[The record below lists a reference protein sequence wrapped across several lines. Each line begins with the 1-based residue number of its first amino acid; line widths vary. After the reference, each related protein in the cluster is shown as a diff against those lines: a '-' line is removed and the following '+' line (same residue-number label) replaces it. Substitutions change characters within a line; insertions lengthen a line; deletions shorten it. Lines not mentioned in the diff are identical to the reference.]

1 MRPVSIQNAP
11 PPSMVRVVQA
21 ALIGMVLSTQFL
33 LQTNQDKLAN
43 TDEKNLSVIAFPKEV
58 SHDLIFFF
66 LSNFM
71 VTI

>member
-1 MRPVSIQNAP
+1 MRPVSIQHSP
-11 PPSMVRVVQA
+11 LPSMVRVVQA
-21 ALIGMVLSTQFL
+21 TLIGMVLSTRFL
-33 LQTNQDKLAN
+33 VQTTQDKLAN

-58 SHDLIFFF
+58 SHDLKIFF